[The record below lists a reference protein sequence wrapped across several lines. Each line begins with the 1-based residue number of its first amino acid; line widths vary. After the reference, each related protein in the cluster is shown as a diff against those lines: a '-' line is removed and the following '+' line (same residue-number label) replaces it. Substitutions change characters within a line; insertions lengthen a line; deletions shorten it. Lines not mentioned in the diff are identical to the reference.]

1 MTIMVLGADGYIG
14 WPLLVRLAN
23 SKDEDVVGVDNLVSR
38 QLVAEVGGTSALPIS
53 TVEKRVKAY
62 EEIYRKRNLS
72 FIIGDL
78 RDSNFTDD
86 LIRRYTPH
94 TIYNLAQQRSAPYS
108 MIDLKHALY
117 TQVSNITIN
126 LNVIFAVKRHSPKTH
141 IIKMGTM
148 GEYGTPN
155 FRIEE
160 GWMNIEYRKRKDR
173 IPVPRAGNSW
183 YHLSKVFD
191 SYNIMFA
198 NAIWGIRATDIM
210 QGVVYGS
217 RIEELSQS
225 DERMNTFLAFDGV
238 WGTVINKY
246 IAQML
251 SLKKLLIYGKGMM
264 TRGFL
269 SLQDS
274 IDCLTLLGDRPAE
287 LGEYRVVNQL
297 DEIYNTLQ
305 LAHKVRKAGKEFG
318 YDPEYVYIDDPRI
331 EKQEHYYNVSHR
343 ILRSLGFRP
352 KFKMSQVIRQI
363 IEDMAKHV
371 EILKE
376 HQNIV
381 WPNVLWKNENN
392 LHNGEKIKEEPLAAT
407 ELWAPIIKDDLIQQP
422 KYIRA

>member
-1 MTIMVLGADGYIG
+1 MAIMVLGADGYIG
-14 WPLLVRLAN
+14 WPLAVRLAS
-23 SKDEDVVGVDNLVSR
+23 SKDEDVIGVDNLVSR
-38 QLVAEVGGTSALPIS
+38 QLVAEIGGTSALPLA
-53 TVEKRVKAY
+53 TVEERVRAY
-62 EEIYRKRNLS
+62 EEIYGKRNLR

-86 LIRRYTPH
+86 LLRRYVPH

-117 TQVSNITIN
+117 TQVNNITTN
-126 LNVIFAVKRHSPKTH
+126 LNVIFAVKRHAPKAH

-160 GWMNIEYRKRKDR
+160 GWMNIKYRGMKDH

-183 YHLSKVFD
+183 YHMSKVFD

-217 RIEELSQS
+217 RTEELSKS
-225 DERMNTFLAFDGV
+225 DERMNTMLAFDGV

-246 IAQML
+246 VAQML
-251 SLKKLLIYGKGMM
+251 SMNKLLIYGKGMM

-287 LGEYRVVNQL
+287 PGEYRVVNQL

-305 LAHKVRKAGKEFG
+305 LAHKVRRSGKAFG

-343 ILRSLGFRP
+343 ILRNLGFRP
-352 KFKMSQVIRQI
+352 KFKMDQVIRQV

-376 HQNIV
+376 HQAII
-381 WPNVLWKNENN
+381 WPNVLWKDEDN
-392 LHNGEKIKEEPLAAT
+392 LHNRGKTREALASISG
-407 ELWAPIIKDDLIQQP
+407 L
-422 KYIRA
+422 